1 MMKTQKKFSL
11 LLAAGLF
18 LIALGAKAQG
28 KFGTD
33 SVKCWENTQIYY
45 QLYKSKQYAS
55 AFDSWK
61 YVYENCPA
69 AYKNTF
75 IYAPAILES
84 KMAAVTDAAEK
95 TNLEEMLLLSYDK
108 RLETFPEKQGF
119 VYGQK
124 GLKLLE
130 YRKEEPQ
137 KAYDAFMMAY
147 KFDGYDLPA
156 AVFNG
161 MFISAARLF
170 NDKVFTIEDVFNT
183 YNLVSEA
190 IEKNNNN
197 LNRELEAYRTKVEN
211 GENLTDKEQKDTAKL
226 GRELSRYDVVDLNVE
241 KTLGPI
247 VSCDRLNLMY
257 NDQTFEENS
266 SNPDWLR
273 RASKM
278 LQKERRDEEGELSDC
293 TDLPIF
299 FKVAEA
305 SYKLDP
311 NPISARAVGK
321 LAISR
326 KDYSKAI
333 EYFTQAGSL
342 EVDPKKKAD
351 DYLKVAYTQQKVGN
365 FGGAKANCLKAASLR
380 KGWGDPYI
388 LLAQMYASAEG
399 VWGSN
404 VVEKKAVYWA
414 AMDKLNYAKSID
426 PEVAGKC
433 NRLYSIYL
441 KNLPD
446 KSIAFQLS
454 VKDGDKINIG
464 SWINETVVVK
474 F

>member
-1 MMKTQKKFSL
+1 MKTQKKFGL
-11 LLAAGLF
+11 LLTVGII

-28 KFGTD
+28 KFGSD
-33 SVKCWENTQIYY
+33 SVKCWESTQIYY

-55 AFDSWK
+55 AFDSWQ
-61 YVYENCPA
+61 YVYENCPG

-75 IYAPAILES
+75 IFAPAILES
-84 KMAAVTDAAEK
+84 KMAKVEDVAEK
-95 TNLEEMLLLSYDK
+95 ARLEEMLLMSYDK
-108 RLETFPEKQGF
+108 RLEIFPGKEGY

-124 GLKLLE
+124 GLKLLT

-137 KAYDAFMMAY
+137 KAYDALMTAY
-147 KFDGYDLPA
+147 ESDGYDLPA

-161 MFISAARLF
+161 MFIAAVRLF
-170 NDKVFTIEDVFNT
+170 NDKIFTIEDVFNT
-183 YNLVSEA
+183 YNIVSEA

-197 LNRELEAYRTKVEN
+197 LNRDLQGYRAKVEN
-211 GENLTDKEQKDTAKL
+211 GEMLSDKEQKDTAKL
-226 GRELSRYDVVDLNVE
+226 GRELARYDIVDLNVE

-257 NDQTFEENS
+257 NDETFEENKD
-266 SNPDWLR
+266 NPDWLR

-278 LQKERRDEEGELSDC
+278 LQKERRDDEGELNDC

-299 FKVAEA
+299 FRVAEA

-311 NPISARAVGK
+311 NAISARAVGK

-326 KDYSKAI
+326 KDYSKAT

-342 EVDPKKKAD
+342 EMDPRKKAY
-351 DYLKVAYTQQKVGN
+351 DYLKVAYTQQKIGKLS
-365 FGGAKANCLKAASLR
+365 ASKASCLKAASLK

-388 LLAQMYASAEG
+388 LMAQLYASAEG
-399 VWGSN
+399 TWGAN
-404 VVEKKAVYWA
+404 VVEKKAVFWA

-426 PEVAGKC
+426 PEVAKKC
-433 NRLYSIYL
+433 NKLYSIY
-441 KNLPD
+441 KQNLPD
-446 KSIAFQLS
+446 KTIAFRLS